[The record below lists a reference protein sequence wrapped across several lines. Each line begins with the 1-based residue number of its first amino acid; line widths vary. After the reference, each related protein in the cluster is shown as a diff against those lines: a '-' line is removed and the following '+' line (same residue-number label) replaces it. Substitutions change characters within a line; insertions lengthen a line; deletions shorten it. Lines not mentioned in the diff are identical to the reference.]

1 MPLYECSLYAG
12 EVYFSR
18 SIMADGPQHAANL
31 FRLDVA
37 GAKLPQG
44 DISVRDKKGN
54 RHRYTWTLEPVE
66 K

>member
-18 SIMADGPQHAANL
+18 SIMADGPKHAATL
-31 FRLDVA
+31 FRFDVA
-37 GAKLPQG
+37 GGKLPEG
-44 DISVRDKKGN
+44 DIMVRDKKGN
-54 RHRYTWTLEPVE
+54 RHRFTWSLEQVE